1 MTAAILT
8 SRHETPRRDDRKRL
22 VEDMDA
28 GCRAGL
34 SGSCAAMLSDYGRLG
49 GVSDLYTTV
58 SDYRGSDCG

>member
-1 MTAAILT
+1 M
-8 SRHETPRRDDRKRL
+8 KRL
-22 VEDMDA
+22 AEMIENAESKTMDA

-34 SGSCAAMLSDYGRLG
+34 SGSCAAVLSDYGRLG